1 MKWIKT
7 SDKLPTLYKSVLI
20 YGNGINNAMDIGW
33 LFNNDGKIEWTT
45 EEYFIPTHWMLLPE
59 IPNQPERSKREDL
72 DCEKCKDIKKGI
84 EWECPSRFIDYLDQ
98 SKMRCSEHC
107 GNTVR
112 EAQ

>member
-1 MKWIKT
+1 MKKNVNCTKCNIEL
-7 SDKLPTLYKSVLI
+7 KLKD
-20 YGNGINNAMDIGW
+20 GNFMEAIDSSGYLCKPCFANLNKY
-33 LFNNDGKIEWTT
+33 LHEC
-45 EEYFIPTHWMLLPE
+45 YLQFI
-59 IPNQPERSKREDL
+59 QPERSKREDL